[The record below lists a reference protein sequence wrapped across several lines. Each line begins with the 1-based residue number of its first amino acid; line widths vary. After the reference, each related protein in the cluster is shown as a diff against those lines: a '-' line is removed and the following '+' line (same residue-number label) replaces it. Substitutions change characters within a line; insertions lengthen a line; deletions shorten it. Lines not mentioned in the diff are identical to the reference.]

1 MQEKV
6 LIVDQQAVARQYA
19 EQMAGI
25 IATMAQLQAVV
36 TPSKD
41 FNRRQMRQFEA
52 RMRPIRVKMAR
63 LKVQAAALQK
73 KCDEALGN
81 DASTK
86 DIQ

>member
-25 IATMAQLQAVV
+25 IATMAQLQSIV

-41 FNRRQMRQFEA
+41 LNRRQMRQFEA
-52 RMRPIRVKMAR
+52 RMRPIRLKMAR
-63 LKVQAAALQK
+63 LKKQAAELQK

-81 DASTK
+81 DAPTEN
-86 DIQ
+86 IQ